1 MSNREILLIG
11 HGSRVPKAVEE
22 FVSFAKALSKH
33 INQPVNHCFL
43 ELAEPEMM
51 HGLHGAAKLAG
62 KGGELLILPMF
73 LGSAFHMKSEI
84 AGAIAHIQE
93 AFPDVHVNYSTPLGF
108 HIKLAEL
115 MQVRVQEALDST
127 PGTLPPEKTAVL
139 VVGSGCSDPDS
150 NSSTSKAARVLFE
163 KGGYQMIEVAYE
175 RVTRPTTEEG
185 IAKLHQL
192 GAKQVV
198 VIPYLL
204 FTGIV
209 HQKIRASTNQKAEE
223 LGLKLIHAGTLGTHP
238 LLLEVAEQRLRE
250 AEDGT
255 SDMLRH
261 KMVEGF
267 ELVSEGEHHH
277 HHDHGHHHHHGHDH
291 DHSHQGRH

>member
-1 MSNREILLIG
+1 MSKHEILLIG
-11 HGSRVPKAVEE
+11 HGSRVPEAVEE
-22 FVSFAKALSKH
+22 FVTFAEALSKH
-33 INQPVNHCFL
+33 IGQPVDHCFL

-51 HGLHGAAKLAG
+51 HGLHEAAERAG
-62 KGGELLILPMF
+62 NGGELLILPMF
-73 LGSAFHMKSEI
+73 LGSAFHMKSEV
-84 AGAIAHIQE
+84 AGAIEHIQE
-93 AFPDVHVNYSTPLGF
+93 DFPEVHIHYSTPLGF
-108 HIKLAEL
+108 HVKLVEL

-127 PGTLPPEKTAVL
+127 PGALPPEETAVL

-163 KGGYQMIEVAYE
+163 KGGYQMVEVAYE
-175 RVTRPTTEEG
+175 RVTCPKTAEG
-185 IAKLHQL
+185 IDRLHKL
-192 GAKQVV
+192 GAKQIVV
-198 VIPYLL
+198 VPYLL

-209 HQKIRASTNQKAEE
+209 HHKTRASADQKAEE
-223 LGLKLIHAGTLGTHP
+223 LGLTLIHAGTLGTHP

-267 ELVSEGEHHH
+267 ELVTEGGHE
-277 HHDHGHHHHHGHDH
+277 HHHHHGHDH
-291 DHSHQGRH
+291 DHDHSHQD